1 MRPPTVRRLLPLVIL
16 AALTLGSACGDE
28 LGVSK
33 PAKDEASESLARRAE
48 APPAPVAPARAAPDA
63 AAGNGFV
70 ASQSVPTGK
79 VAEFAATSD
88 GQSLG
93 AVQLPSADSA
103 AARGMVIRNGV
114 AALQVDSLDAAIA
127 RVRALAATLGGFVSN
142 TQIFAG
148 ENQVRSAT
156 IEIKL
161 PVARFEQ
168 GTGALAP
175 IGKLESL
182 NISTEDV
189 GEEYVDI
196 SARMANAHRLE
207 ERLVTL
213 LATRT
218 GKLQDVLSVERELAR
233 VRGEIERYEGRLRF
247 LRSRVALSTLT
258 VNVHEKAPLVSP
270 TPGDNVMTQAFR
282 NAWRNFVFFLASL
295 IQALG
300 WLIPA
305 TVLTTVA
312 VILVRR
318 YLPRAARALPKAEV
332 T

>member
-1 MRPPTVRRLLPLVIL
+1 MRPLPARRLLPLVVL
-16 AALTLGSACGDE
+16 AAIALASACRDN
-28 LGVSK
+28 LGVSRS
-33 PAKDEASESLARRAE
+33 AKDEASEGFRRPAE
-48 APPAPVAPARAAPDA
+48 VLPAPIAPERAATDA
-63 AAGNGFV
+63 TSGNGSAV
-70 ASQSVPTGK
+70 NQSAVSGK
-79 VAEFAATSD
+79 IAEFAATSD

-93 AVQLPSADSA
+93 SIQLPSADSA
-103 AARGMVIRNGV
+103 TARGMVIRNGV
-114 AALQVDSLDAAIA
+114 AALQVDSLDVAIA

-161 PVARFEQ
+161 PVSRFDQ

-175 IGKLESL
+175 IGKLQSL

-196 SARMANAHRLE
+196 AARMANAHRLE

-258 VNVHEKAPLVSP
+258 VNVHERAPLVSP

-282 NAWRNFVFFLASL
+282 NAWRNFVLFLASL

-305 TVLTTVA
+305 AALTTVA
-312 VILVRR
+312 VIVVRR
-318 YLPRAARALPKAEV
+318 YLPRAPRALPKAEA

>member
-1 MRPPTVRRLLPLVIL
+1 MRPAIARRLLPLAIL
-16 AALTLGSACGDE
+16 TSIALGAACGDD
-28 LGVSK
+28 LGVSGS
-33 PAKDEASESLARRAE
+33 AKDERSESLARRAD
-48 APPAPVAPARAAPDA
+48 VAPAPAAPEPAAIDA
-63 AAGNGFV
+63 TAGNSRAV
-70 ASQSVPTGK
+70 NQSAVSGK

-93 AVQLPSADSA
+93 AIQLPSADSA

-148 ENQVRSAT
+148 DNQVRSAT
-156 IEIKL
+156 IELKL
-161 PVARFEQ
+161 PVSRFDQ

-196 SARMANAHRLE
+196 TARMANAHRLE

-282 NAWRNFVFFLASL
+282 NAWRNFVLFFASL

-300 WLIPA
+300 WLVPA
-305 TVLTTVA
+305 AALATIA
-312 VILVRR
+312 AILVRR
-318 YLPRAARALPKAEV
+318 YLPRAPRALPKVEA

>member
-1 MRPPTVRRLLPLVIL
+1 MRRSTAGRLLPLVV
-16 AALTLGSACGDE
+16 LTAIAVGSACGDE
-28 LGVSK
+28 LKVSTS
-33 PAKDEASESLARRAE
+33 AKDEASESLARPAQV
-48 APPAPVAPARAAPDA
+48 PPAPMAPERATSDA
-63 AAGNGFV
+63 TAGN
-70 ASQSVPTGK
+70 ASAVNQTAAFGK
-79 VAEFAATSD
+79 SAELAATSD
-88 GQSLG
+88 GNSLG
-93 AVQLPSADSA
+93 SIQLPSADSA

-127 RVRALAATLGGFVSN
+127 RVRSLATTLGGFVSN

-161 PVARFEQ
+161 PVSRFDQ

-196 SARMANAHRLE
+196 TARMANAHRLE

-233 VRGEIERYEGRLRF
+233 VRGEIERYEGRLRY

-282 NAWRNFVFFLASL
+282 NAWRNFVLFLASL

-305 TVLTTVA
+305 AALTTVG
-312 VILVRR
+312 VSLVRR
-318 YLPRAARALPKAEV
+318 YLPRATRVLPKPEA

>member
-1 MRPPTVRRLLPLVIL
+1 MQPATTRRLLPLLIL
-16 AALTLGSACGDE
+16 ASIALGSACGNDRVVA
-28 LGVSK
+28 GS
-33 PAKDEASESLARRAE
+33 AKDETSQSSVQSAD
-48 APPAPVAPARAAPDA
+48 APPAPAAPERTAPAD
-63 AAGNGFV
+63 AAGNTLARRESAVSGKTGGF
-70 ASQSVPTGK
+70 AD
-79 VAEFAATSD
+79 ASD

-93 AVQLPSADSA
+93 PVQSATSDSA
-103 AARGMVIRNGV
+103 AARGMIIRNGV
-114 AALQVDSLDAAIA
+114 AQLQVDSLDAAIA
-127 RVRALAATLGGFVSN
+127 RVRALAASLGGFVAN

-148 ENQVRSAT
+148 ENQIRSAT

-161 PVARFEQ
+161 PVSRFDQ
-168 GTGALAP
+168 GTGALGP

-182 NISTEDV
+182 NVSTEDV

-282 NAWRNFVFFLASL
+282 NAWRNFVLFLASL

-305 TVLTTVA
+305 AALTTIA
-312 VILVRR
+312 VIVVRK
-318 YLPRAARALPKAEV
+318 YLPRGPRALPKAEA